1 MDENRKAEK
10 MEAPVSPLNE
20 PLQAPSEAGTS
31 SNEEEGD
38 QDVELSL
45 TEHLQELRSRIFW
58 CVATWLIA
66 SCLAYCYVDRF
77 LARVRAL
84 AGQGFT
90 FVYTSP
96 TEAFMAFIKV
106 AMLAGLVISLPV
118 IIYHI
123 GAFVN
128 PALKRRERSLLFTLA
143 PLCLLLFAAGAAFA
157 WFVALPI
164 MWRFFLSFQTDG
176 ITALWTIGEV
186 VGFASG
192 LILVC
197 GCIFELPIVVIG
209 VAKFGLISYE
219 KLAESRRVAY
229 FSILVL
235 TAVITP
241 TPDAFTC
248 AIVAGPIIALFE
260 LSLLFLR
267 FVK

>member
-1 MDENRKAEK
+1 MDENRENGCVKSLAPTIDRSLHAQVAIGAEN
-10 MEAPVSPLNE
+10 NE
-20 PLQAPSEAGTS
+20 DEI
-31 SNEEEGD
+31 D

-45 TEHLQELRSRIFW
+45 TEHLEELRRRIFY
-58 CVATWLIA
+58 CAVTWLVA
-66 SCLAYCYVDRF
+66 SCVSYCYVDRF
-77 LARVRAL
+77 LAKVREL

-96 TEAFMAFIKV
+96 TEAFMAFIKL
-106 AMLAGLVISLPV
+106 AMIAGLVISLPV
-118 IIYHI
+118 IIYNI

-128 PALKRRERSLLFTLA
+128 PALKRKERNLVLILA

-164 MWRFFLSFQTDG
+164 MWRFFLSFQADG

-197 GCIFELPIVVIG
+197 GCVFELPIVIIG
-209 VAKFGLISYE
+209 AAKIGLISYE
-219 KLAESRRVAY
+219 KLAGARRVAY
-229 FSILVL
+229 FTILVL

-248 AIVAGPIIALFE
+248 AVVAGPIIALFE
-260 LSLLFLR
+260 LSLIFLR
-267 FVK
+267 FIK

>member
-1 MDENRKAEK
+1 MDDKRENE
-10 MEAPVSPLNE
+10 N
-20 PLQAPSEAGTS
+20 SEEVA
-31 SNEEEGD
+31 D

-45 TEHLQELRSRIFW
+45 SAHLEELRRRIFY
-58 CVATWLIA
+58 CAITWLVV
-66 SCLAYCYVDRF
+66 SCVAYCYVDRF
-77 LARVRAL
+77 LAKVRAM

-96 TEAFMAFIKV
+96 TEAFMAFIKL
-106 AMLAGLVISLPV
+106 AMIAGLVISLPV
-118 IIYHI
+118 IIYNI

-128 PALKRRERSLLFTLA
+128 PALTRKERSLVLTLA
-143 PLCLLLFAAGAAFA
+143 PLCLVLFAAGTAFA

-164 MWRFFLSFQTDG
+164 MWQFFLSFQADG

-197 GCIFELPIVVIG
+197 GCVFELPIVIIG
-209 VAKFGLISYE
+209 AAKIGLISYE
-219 KLAESRRVAY
+219 KLARTRRVAY
-229 FSILVL
+229 FTILVL
-235 TAVITP
+235 TAIITP

-248 AIVAGPIIALFE
+248 AVVAVPIIALFE

-267 FVK
+267 FAK